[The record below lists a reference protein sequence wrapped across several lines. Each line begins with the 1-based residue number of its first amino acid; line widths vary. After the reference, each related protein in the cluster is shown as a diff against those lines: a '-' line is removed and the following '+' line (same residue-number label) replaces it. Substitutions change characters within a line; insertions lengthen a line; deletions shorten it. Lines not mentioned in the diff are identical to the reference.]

1 MGGIAAFRCCAEAKV
16 ALTADADKKTEAVKI
31 SLDVRPMGFD
41 G

>member
-1 MGGIAAFRCCAEAKV
+1 MGGIAALRCCAEAKV
-16 ALTADADKKTEAVKI
+16 ALAVDAEKKNEAAKI